1 MISEAD
7 WKKVKKIK
15 EKALEVFCDRALSD
29 IGEAI
34 SKDSSTRHGKFL
46 YVYKMA
52 ETHHKRLALI
62 FDDLR
67 RSNARVHLALIVSEG
82 LVSTEDFS
90 SLSEELR
97 AFIQEHA

>member
-15 EKALEVFCDRALSD
+15 EKALELFCERAMAD
-29 IGEAI
+29 IEDAI
-34 SKDSSTRHGKFL
+34 AKESSSKHGRFL

-52 ETHHKRLALI
+52 ENHNKQLALI

-67 RSNARVHLALIVSEG
+67 RSNAKIHLALIVSEG
-82 LVSTEDFS
+82 LVSADDIS
-90 SLSEELR
+90 SLSVELQ
-97 AFIQEHA
+97 AFIQENA